1 MALGVALVLVGNSTS
16 CAQDRILPV
25 PEFCGDGVAV
35 GTEHCD
41 SDSEGCVQCQVAEGW
56 LCPENQCVEICGD
69 ETIVGEE
76 DCDPPDGVVCDDSC
90 RRAVKKESCDMTGYW
105 IVRQTDFSNDLLIGQ
120 LQAASTWYVYRFSQQ
135 GDAFSTVES
144 ISCSL
149 MASGSATVRPRPSG
163 DRALLYSQGADGS
176 IGQGARSGTFR
187 QEGDRCAFTFER
199 WYLLRGLDAS
209 FFPEDFRQKPDLAE
223 ISRPMPTSEDA
234 SDLSLASPDGVVDMD
249 GDGRPG
255 FALQITGLAAG
266 LRHAAQRDWNEYTT
280 DSDAW
285 PIPTHAIEFTTR
297 SLFRNEETILYVEDC
312 GAACALLQT
321 GSVPSLSEPSRVT
334 FRYLGT
340 DLDDARVAAVV
351 RGALYADEAVD
362 LATCENVREVLPH
375 DPLPEAQAR

>member
-1 MALGVALVLVGNSTS
+1 MALGAAVVLVGNSTS

-35 GTEHCD
+35 GTEDCD
-41 SDSEGCVQCQVAEGW
+41 SDSEGCVQCRVAEGW
-56 LCPENQCVEICGD
+56 LCPENECVEICGD

-76 DCDPPDGVVCDDSC
+76 DCDPPDGLVCDDSC
-90 RRAVKKESCDMTGYW
+90 RTAVKKESCDMTGYW

-120 LQAASTWYVYRFSQQ
+120 LQAASSWHVYRFSQQ
-135 GDAFSTVES
+135 GDAFATAES

-149 MASGSATVRPRPSG
+149 MASGSATVRPRPGG

-176 IGQGARSGTFR
+176 IGQGARSGTFK
-187 QEGDRCAFTFER
+187 QKGDRCEFTFER
-199 WYLLRGLDAS
+199 WYLLRGLDPS
-209 FFPEDFRQKPDLAE
+209 FFPEDFSRKPDLAD
-223 ISRPMPTSEDA
+223 IPRSMPTSEDPL
-234 SDLSLASPDGVVDMD
+234 DLSFANPDGVVDMD

-297 SLFRNEETILYVEDC
+297 SLFKNEETILYVEDC
-312 GAACALLQT
+312 GAACALLKT
-321 GSVPSLSEPSRVT
+321 GSVPSPSEPSRVT
-334 FRYLGT
+334 FRYLGKE
-340 DLDDARVAAVV
+340 LDDARVASIVQ
-351 RGALYADEAVD
+351 GALYADEAVD
-362 LATCENVREVLPH
+362 LATCENVRDALPH
-375 DPLPEAQAR
+375 DPLPEAEAR